1 MIFGVTVIS
10 QQLLKDWKRKQGK
23 EKERKKWKR
32 LLRWVTKWPTIHG
45 VINVRGVFLWQIIS
59 KVHFRPNVT
68 LTAKQ
73 RQLAV
78 THIASQQLLTSTTL
92 MFTLGFCI
100 LRAGELEGVLCREWC
115 TVGERRAKNSLV
127 SSSCHCKRFSV
138 TKHSFSASCVQNL
151 VCNLYSKCK
160 QNFKNRNFHPFG
172 DEKTFSVS
180 VKERYN
186 F

>member
-100 LRAGELEGVLCREWC
+100 LRAGELEGVLCRE
-115 TVGERRAKNSLV
+115 
-127 SSSCHCKRFSV
+127 
-138 TKHSFSASCVQNL
+138 
-151 VCNLYSKCK
+151 
-160 QNFKNRNFHPFG
+160 
-172 DEKTFSVS
+172 
-180 VKERYN
+180 
-186 F
+186 